1 MLSSGLDTAIRK
13 SQEWQLP
20 QIQAISEQ
28 KWAQQQSCQAWMEEE
43 LRGPDLS
50 LLHYFLLTNSRRGE
64 FRLWLQSDWWT
75 PQVPVGVYNQMLTE
89 SALVKAKESQK
100 IKPRV
105 LHMGKELLVMVNRTN
120 SDEKEEREG
129 KKETLI
135 AIYCL
140 HA

>member
-1 MLSSGLDTAIRK
+1 M
-13 SQEWQLP
+13 
-20 QIQAISEQ
+20 
-28 KWAQQQSCQAWMEEE
+28 
-43 LRGPDLS
+43 
-50 LLHYFLLTNSRRGE
+50 
-64 FRLWLQSDWWT
+64 
-75 PQVPVGVYNQMLTE
+75 
-89 SALVKAKESQK
+89 KAKESQK

-105 LHMGKELLVMVNRTN
+105 LHLGKRLLVMVDMSH